1 MLINTYT
8 QKISFF
14 VCLFFVLQ
22 NLIHLQ
28 KVTTSLHAISYFIF
42 YVDCLIRTKG
52 LLLLNIVYVC
62 MTPTYCYKTLS
73 IVHDT
78 NMVPI
83 TYLSIYT
90 TRYCFLPS
98 LSHRFTL
105 RPDPHGISYFI
116 LHGDC
121 AIMNKETVDTKYC
134 FILLDTNM
142 VSITY
147 Y

>member
-1 MLINTYT
+1 MLTA
-8 QKISFF
+8 
-14 VCLFFVLQ
+14 LLG
-22 NLIHLQ
+22 
-28 KVTTSLHAISYFIF
+28 
-42 YVDCLIRTKG
+42 TKG
-52 LLLLNIVYVC
+52 LLLLNIVYVW

-83 TYLSIYT
+83 TYLSIYI

-98 LSHRFTL
+98 VSHRFTFGHSGL
-105 RPDPHGISYFI
+105 TRMLYRIYFI

-134 FILLDTNM
+134 FILVDTNM
-142 VSITY
+142 VSIPIIKY
-147 Y
+147 